1 MNSSPSTTALC
12 KALAKAQGKMKN
24 PAFDAQN
31 PHFRSKYASL
41 VSVREAVLPVLNEHG
56 LSVAQFPKCVPGFAG
71 CVNRLMHESG
81 EWLEEECLLPLDKAT
96 AHGAGS
102 AITYARRYSLQSIA
116 GVVADEDDDGN
127 AASNS
132 KPQTAAKPITAD
144 VWDSLE
150 PDEQKR
156 LQFIADC
163 ARAAMDKDGP
173 KSALSIIKENKLD
186 ADETVALWSRF
197 DSKERASLKEANQ
210 KKAA

>member
-1 MNSSPSTTALC
+1 MNSSETTTELS
-12 KALAKAQGKMKN
+12 KALAKAQLKMKN
-24 PAFDAQN
+24 PNFDAQN

-41 VSVREAVLPVLNEHG
+41 VSVREAVLPVLNQHG
-56 LSVAQFPKCVPGFAG
+56 LSVAQFPKCTPGYAG
-71 CVNRLMHESG
+71 CVNRLMHDSG

-132 KPQTAAKPITAD
+132 KPQTAAKPVTAD
-144 VWDSLE
+144 VWDTL
-150 PDEQKR
+150 PADEQKR

-173 KSALSIIKENKLD
+173 ESALSVIKENKLD

-197 DSKERASLKEANQ
+197 DSKERSALKGVN